1 MTFTIR
7 PATPADASAF
17 HAVMLAAGM
26 DARSSWNRTTVEDL
40 ERSLLAPDAG
50 GFLAVSG
57 GEVIGC
63 VGFRPDGADTLT
75 LNKLATLSQHR
86 GQGIGTALLRAVEQV
101 AAERGY
107 GRVLLA
113 VSQYNLEVLPFYER
127 LGYVVDEAADYA
139 FRSLRSP
146 RPVVMVKVLTQ
157 GISNSLDQRFDEIVG
172 KLAKLRK
179 LDPNCLIFGAEAHRY
194 ELHPPISEEDLEQT
208 ARHLGIDFPEDYA
221 RFLRT
226 VCNGGAGPDYGLF
239 PLEKSLRLAGPFST
253 SHPFPHRFAWQP
265 LFGGYDYGELSKKGE
280 LSNYMGTALPAS
292 QREAYDTW
300 HDSYSDSKHNSGCI
314 QVSDGGCGH
323 ETLLVLIGNERGNMW
338 QDSRVS
344 DAGIVPLK
352 DSGGKA
358 RITFLQWYE
367 DWLDRSIREAQGKL

>member
-1 MTFTIR
+1 MTLTLR
-7 PATPADASAF
+7 PATPFDAPAF

-26 DARSSWNRTTVEDL
+26 DARSSWTRTTLKDL

-50 GFLAVSG
+50 GFIAVDG

-63 VGFRPDGADTLT
+63 IGFRPNGGQTLT
-75 LNKLATLSQHR
+75 LNRLATLPKAR
-86 GQGIGTALLRAVEQV
+86 GQGIGTALVRAVEQV
-101 AAERGY
+101 ASERGY
-107 GRVLLA
+107 EQVLLA
-113 VSQYNLEVLPFYER
+113 VSQFNLEVIPYYER

-139 FRSLRSP
+139 FRSLGSP
-146 RPVVMVKVLTQ
+146 KPVVMVKKVTQ
-157 GISNSLDQRFDEIVG
+157 RISSNLDQRCDEIVG
-172 KLAKLRK
+172 KLAELRK
-179 LDPNCLIFGAEAHRY
+179 LDPNCLIFGLETHRY
-194 ELHPPISEEDLEQT
+194 ELHPPLSEEELEQIV
-208 ARHLGIDFPEDYA
+208 RHLGIDFPEDYA

-239 PLEKSLRLAGPFST
+239 PLEKSLRLAGPLST

-280 LSNYMGTALPAS
+280 LSNYMDTALPDS
-292 QREAYDTW
+292 QSEAYDAW
-300 HDSYSDSKHNSGCI
+300 HDSYWDSKHNSGCI
-314 QVSDGGCGH
+314 QVGDGGCGH